1 MDQTRENYEQKRVK
15 NRHIVQGV
23 ETLNKT
29 SRMELL
35 AGRSNRLAFKDIRNS
50 YLSMSKAIV
59 VCSIIS

>member
-1 MDQTRENYEQKRVK
+1 MDQTRENYEQQRVK

-23 ETLNKT
+23 GTLNKT
-29 SRMELL
+29 SRMELV
-35 AGRSNRLAFKDIRNS
+35 AGRSNRLALKTSEIS